1 MKKKIKR
8 VEGSITNQIERPFII
23 ITIILVIFN
32 AVFLFAYNIVNQLK
46 STYTNGSKLAVS
58 DAATSV
64 MLAHGALYG
73 AMINIRVNTRLMKDR
88 EYAERLDNEAEEL
101 LRKYAR
107 RALKCYKNIEKRLSD
122 G

>member
-46 STYTNGSKLAVS
+46 STYTNGSKLAVYTAKKFEEYKS
-58 DAATSV
+58 IDFLVDYWLDHADEMELTHRNRDKLEQMEQDFETVNSGYYSIRGVTTASST
-64 MLAHGALYG
+64 
-73 AMINIRVNTRLMKDR
+73 IN
-88 EYAERLDNEAEEL
+88 
-101 LRKYAR
+101 
-107 RALKCYKNIEKRLSD
+107 
-122 G
+122 